1 MRDVLNKVDEMKKA
15 KTEVIDISSQP
26 NFSRVSPIL
35 YAVHKQK
42 KKPTRAAPTNHASLD
57 VRCRLGE

>member
-1 MRDVLNKVDEMKKA
+1 MRDALNKVDEMKKA

-42 KKPTRAAPTNHASLD
+42 KNQLEQHQPITRHWM
-57 VRCRLGE
+57 